1 MKANSNVRSANP
13 VAGRL
18 DRNRWGLTNIC
29 RALSIAAFQFLFIS
43 GAGAAACPLMYCA
56 IDLKFST
63 QQYSGCDTLEACL
76 KFGRSS
82 VKWARW
88 RDGHYSLF
96 DVEKPAITDLG
107 LLLEPKAANYL
118 RYSRDLTNPAWS
130 KANVVATKTA
140 VGIDNAA
147 NAATTLTAT
156 RENGAVSQA
165 ISLGEG
171 QRSLSLFMR
180 RRTGAGL
187 VSISYDGGATFIPC
201 SLTQEFQRFSAGLDA
216 LKNPEVVI
224 RLDVA
229 GDSIDV
235 DFVQVEDQRFVTS
248 PILTEAEA
256 PVLRSADQSSIVG
269 SAVAP
274 LNSGS
279 FSFVIEGEGTEPRE
293 YGRAPVEI
301 IAGQTAS
308 FFTVPSLSKLVMMHH
323 REIGKDMYAPLGW
336 GISPLLAQGSMARH
350 FKFAASSSEAKGTSL
365 VADGGPIVRHTK
377 GVGKEDSSWRLGADG
392 LYSGYLAR
400 LTIWNAKLEDETLQW
415 LTRVDIPAANIADAR
430 RGLKNLAVRDRV
442 NLNGGLYEVQS
453 GIQNEPVTGTHAA
466 QISPGGNYLKFNMF
480 ANNAWAIDGSDP
492 ADGTERVEL
501 SGSVPGS
508 TARFLGNETDSIWVS
523 DAFYIEKGDPITTD
537 WVTLGQIHDRVGIGP
552 VLAFSLRHGDY
563 MAVGILGEGFYKTI
577 GKYPITRGKWY
588 NRVFNVK
595 FNQAGDGFVKV
606 WINGTK
612 VADYHGKTGNANT
625 QYYYWKFGIYRS
637 HASEYMAVRYAN
649 VRTGSA
655 DLSALIANPDP
666 LPNEVCDDGSSC

>member
-1 MKANSNVRSANP
+1 MKANSNARIGNS
-13 VAGRL
+13 VAVKL
-18 DRNRWGLTNIC
+18 DKNRRGLVNLC
-29 RALSIAAFQFLFIS
+29 SALSIAAFHLLFAA
-43 GAGAAACPLMYCA
+43 GAAAAACPLMYCTV
-56 IDLKFST
+56 DLNFST
-63 QQYSGCDTLEACL
+63 QQYSGCGALESCL

-96 DVEKPAITDLG
+96 DAEKPAITDLG

-130 KANVVATKTA
+130 KASVVATKTA
-140 VGIDNAA
+140 MGIDNAA

-156 RENGAVSQA
+156 GENGSVSQA

-180 RRTGAGL
+180 RRTGTGSI
-187 VSISYDGGATFIPC
+187 SISYDGGATYIPC
-201 SLTQEFQRFSAGLDA
+201 SLTPEFQRFSAALDV
-216 LKNPEVVI
+216 LKDPKVVI
-224 RLDVA
+224 RLDVE

-235 DFVQVEDQRFVTS
+235 DFVQLEDQRFVTS

-256 PVLRSADQSSIVG
+256 PVIRSADQSSVVG

-293 YGRAPVEI
+293 FGRAPVEI
-301 IAGQTAS
+301 IGGQTAS

-323 REIGKDMYAPLGW
+323 REAGKDIYAPLGW
-336 GISPLLAQGSMARH
+336 GVSSLLAQGSMAKH
-350 FKFAASSSEAKGTSL
+350 FKFAASSSNAKGTSL
-365 VADGGPIVRHTK
+365 VADGGPVVRHDK
-377 GVGKEDSSWRLGADG
+377 GIGKEDGPWRLGADG
-392 LYSGYLAR
+392 RYSGFLTR

-415 LTRVDIPAANIADAR
+415 LTRVDIPAATIDTR
-430 RGLKNLAVRDRV
+430 LELKNLAVRDRV
-442 NLNGGLYEVQS
+442 DINGALYEVQS

-466 QISPGGNYLKFNMF
+466 QIGPGGNYLKFNMF
-480 ANNAWAIDGSDP
+480 ANNAWAIDGSNP
-492 ADGTERVEL
+492 TDGTERVEL

-508 TARFLGNETDSIWVS
+508 TARFLGNETDSIWIS

-563 MAVGILGEGFYKTI
+563 LAVGILGEGFYKTI

-588 NRVFNVK
+588 HRVFNVK

-606 WINGTK
+606 WINGSK

-649 VRTGSA
+649 IRTGST

-666 LPNEVCDDGSSC
+666 IPKELCDEGSSC